1 MNPSKTPWPTHAVMA
16 QIYEKNLWGGN
27 SSEFYSGEGSH
38 DPAIVQPYIEVV
50 SSFLKSF
57 DESLIVCDLGC
68 GDFNVGKELVS
79 LTKKYIGVD
88 IVPSLIKRNKTLFQ
102 AENLSFQCLDLAKD
116 ELPDG
121 DCALVRQVLQHLSND
136 EVQKIIQKL
145 SNYQYVILTEHLPM
159 GEFTPNKN
167 KISSQG
173 IRFKQQSGI
182 DLLAA
187 PFYWNVS
194 ASKEMVSI
202 VLENGKGRIVTTL
215 FKIF

>member
-1 MNPSKTPWPTHAVMA
+1 MINPKF
-16 QIYEKNLWGGN
+16 QY
-27 SSEFYSGEGSH
+27 FYISPQVLG
-38 DPAIVQPYIEVV
+38 
-50 SSFLKSF
+50 
-57 DESLIVCDLGC
+57 LIH
-68 GDFNVGKELVS
+68 
-79 LTKKYIGVD
+79 
-88 IVPSLIKRNKTLFQ
+88 KTLFQ

-121 DCALVRQVLQHLSND
+121 DCALVRQVFQHLSND

-145 SNYQYVILTEHLPM
+145 SNYQYVILTEHLPQ
-159 GEFTPNKN
+159 GEFIPNKD

-173 IRFKQQSGI
+173 IRLKQKSGI

-194 ASKEMVSI
+194 DSKEMVSI

>member
-1 MNPSKTPWPTHAVMA
+1 MQSLKQPWPTHAVMS
-16 QIYEKNLWGGN
+16 QIYENNLWGGN

-38 DPAIVQPYIEVV
+38 DPIIVQPYIDAV

-57 DESLIVCDLGC
+57 EEPLILCDLGC
-68 GDFNVGKELVS
+68 GDYNVGKEILPFS
-79 LTKKYIGVD
+79 KKYIAID
-88 IVPSLIKRNKTLFQ
+88 IVPSLIERNKTLFQ

-116 ELPDG
+116 ELPEG

-159 GEFTPNKN
+159 GEFTPNKD

-173 IRFKQQSGI
+173 IRLKQQSGI

-187 PFYWNVS
+187 PFYLNVR